1 MDLRLGNLLSQF
13 ALLED
18 SEVERAL
25 GVASETGLPVGK
37 VLVMLER
44 ISNPTLKAVLEA
56 QWMLKDDLLTLP
68 QAKAAMDLVKR
79 NGWNFSDALVAIEV
93 DAYATKGARLGEL
106 LVAAGKMEEDDVDV
120 FLKVSNQS
128 LLPLGRILVLLDRI
142 DESGLDTALKMQR
155 EIRLGHIDAG
165 EGAVRLRDAL
175 AEITAAAAAG
185 FGGIYSADMGA
196 SENGDDD
203 GNNGGTGSGTPKKS
217 RAAELPM
224 KDIETMK
231 LGELLVAAGLI
242 SEKEVDI
249 ALDIAI
255 ANNKMIGEVLTE
267 HSWIE
272 EDVLDQALSMQ
283 NEARNKRMSYHE
295 VVERLRS
302 QVTTGTYPA
311 QEAPTPVGPTAFE
324 RNLTLYEFLRLTG
337 YMTPNTLS
345 NVITIASQK
354 PRILAEIS
362 SDPKQGLKQAIKQA
376 VQDSSRFS
384 LLLIKTMPEERDVV
398 TAAHNLQ
405 KQVNNG
411 TLKLDRSILE
421 FTLLRSSH
429 KLATGA

>member
-1 MDLRLGNLLSQF
+1 VDLRLGNLLSQF
-13 ALLED
+13 GLLDEP
-18 SEVERAL
+18 EVEKAL
-25 GVASETGLPVGK
+25 GVATETGLPVGK

-56 QWMLKDDLLTLP
+56 QWMLKDDLLTLD
-68 QAKAAMDLVKR
+68 QAVKAMDLVKR
-79 NGWNFSDALVAIEV
+79 NGWNFSDALVAIDV

-106 LVAAGKMEEDDVDV
+106 LVAAGQMEEDDVDT

-128 LLPLGRILVLLDRI
+128 LLPLGRVLILLDRMN
-142 DESGLDTALKMQR
+142 EPGLDAALKLQR
-155 EIRLGHIDAG
+155 QIRLGHMAAE
-165 EGAVRLRDAL
+165 EGAIQLRETL
-175 AEITAAAAAG
+175 LLTPNS
-185 FGGIYSADMGA
+185 Y
-196 SENGDDD
+196 GDTFETKND
-203 GNNGGTGSGTPKKS
+203 GVKPATKGMES
-217 RAAELPM
+217 
-224 KDIETMK
+224 MK

-249 ALDIAI
+249 ALDIAT

-272 EDVLDQALSMQ
+272 EDVLNQALTMQ
-283 NEARNKRMSYHE
+283 NEARNKRMSYHD

-302 QVTTGTYPA
+302 QVTTGTYPI
-311 QEAPTPVGPTAFE
+311 QEAVTTPGPTAFE
-324 RNLTLYEFLRLTG
+324 QSLTLYEFLRLTG
-337 YMTPNTLS
+337 YMTPNKLS
-345 NVITIASQK
+345 TVITTASQK
-354 PRILAEIS
+354 PKILSEITTTPNIS
-362 SDPKQGLKQAIKQA
+362 LKQAIKQA

-384 LLLIKTMPEERDVV
+384 LLLIKTLPDERDVV

-405 KQVNNG
+405 KQVNQG

>member
-13 ALLED
+13 DLLEET
-18 SEVERAL
+18 EVEKAL
-25 GVASETGLPVGK
+25 GVATETGLPVGK

-56 QWMLKDDLLTLP
+56 QWMLKDDLLTMT

-106 LVAAGKMEEDDVDV
+106 LVASGQMVEDDVDT

-128 LLPLGRILVLLDRI
+128 LLPLGRVLILLERMH
-142 DESGLDTALKMQR
+142 EPGLDTALKLQR

-165 EGAVRLRDAL
+165 EGAIRLRSAL
-175 AEITAAAAAG
+175 EQACQA
-185 FGGIYSADMGA
+185 A
-196 SENGDDD
+196 SEQL
-203 GNNGGTGSGTPKKS
+203 TFSGQNSNSNSKS
-217 RAAELPM
+217 IADEIAAEKKANQAPIKNM
-224 KDIETMK
+224 ENMK

-267 HSWIE
+267 HSWID
-272 EDVLDQALSMQ
+272 EDVLDQALNMQ
-283 NEARNKRMSYHE
+283 TEARNKRMSYHD

-302 QVTTGTYPA
+302 QVTTGTFPA
-311 QEAPTPVGPTAFE
+311 QEPVVSSAPTAFE

-337 YMTPNTLS
+337 YMTPNKLS
-345 NVITIASQK
+345 NVITTVSQK
-354 PRILAEIS
+354 PKILAEIAS
-362 SDPKQGLKQAIKQA
+362 SPNQGLKQAIKQA

-384 LLLIKTMPEERDVV
+384 TLLIKTMPEERDVV

-405 KQVNNG
+405 KQVNSG
-411 TLKLDRSILE
+411 ALKLDRSILE

-429 KLATGA
+429 RLATGA

>member
-1 MDLRLGNLLSQF
+1 MDLRLGNLLSHF
-13 ALLED
+13 DLLDET
-18 SEVERAL
+18 EVERAL

-37 VLVMLER
+37 VLVILER

-56 QWMLKDDLLTLP
+56 QWMLKDDLLTLD
-68 QAKAAMDLVKR
+68 QAKAAMELVKR

-106 LVAAGKMEEDDVDV
+106 LVAAGQMIEDDVDT

-128 LLPLGRILVLLDRI
+128 LLPLGRVLILLERMH
-142 DESGLDTALKMQR
+142 EPGLDIVLKMQR

-165 EGAVRLRDAL
+165 EGAIRLRTAL
-175 AEITAAAAAG
+175 EEAIKAGGEADDNEYSFSAMREREEAEKNKN
-185 FGGIYSADMGA
+185 GA
-196 SENGDDD
+196 S
-203 GNNGGTGSGTPKKS
+203 KKTDLTNVDS
-217 RAAELPM
+217 
-224 KDIETMK
+224 MK

-272 EDVLDQALSMQ
+272 EDILDQALTMQ
-283 NEARNKRMSYHE
+283 TEARNKRMTYQD

-302 QVTTGTYPA
+302 QVVTGTYPIHDSKTNLA
-311 QEAPTPVGPTAFE
+311 GPTVFE

-337 YMTPNTLS
+337 YMTPAKLS
-345 NVITIASQK
+345 SVITTVSQK
-354 PRILAEIS
+354 PKILAEIAS
-362 SDPKQGLKQAIKQA
+362 NPEQGLKQAIKQA
-376 VQDSSRFS
+376 VQDSGRFS
-384 LLLIKTMPEERDVV
+384 VLLMKTIPEERDVV

-405 KQVNNG
+405 KQVNQG